1 MNDNTRM
8 VDLPWTDGTTRTV
21 PEGTPFETKA
31 GTVYAARDGG
41 YSNIIHS
48 KEGYAFWVESHRPIT
63 AAVRIFTEA
72 PEPPIKV
79 NVPTKIAAVVSL
91 TVFPDDPGFVLTRD
105 GWREIC
111 TGTEYDPSEIADR
124 LRVGAR
130 VLFEGVD
137 EDTP

>member
-1 MNDNTRM
+1 MTDNPKM
-8 VDLPWTDGTTRTV
+8 VDLPWHDGTTRTV

-72 PEPPIKV
+72 PEPPVKV
-79 NVPTKIAAVVSL
+79 DVPTGIGAIVSSA
-91 TVFPDDPGFVLTRD
+91 VFPDNPGFVLTRD
-105 GWREIC
+105 GWRGLH
-111 TGTEYDPSEIADR
+111 TYTECHPSEIADR
-124 LRVGAR
+124 LRDGAR
-130 VLFEGVD
+130 VLYEGVD
-137 EDTP
+137 E